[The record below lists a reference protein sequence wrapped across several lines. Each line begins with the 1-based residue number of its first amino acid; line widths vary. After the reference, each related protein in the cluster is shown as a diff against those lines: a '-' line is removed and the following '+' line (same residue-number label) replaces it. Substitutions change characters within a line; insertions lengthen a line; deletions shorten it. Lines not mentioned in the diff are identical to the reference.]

1 MEQLMDRLTIG
12 LFFLKLIRPAGAVIS
27 LTLPLTTI
35 ACSYGLPD
43 PPGHRMAALQHDAM
57 EEGSHKLAGPKAVDC
72 GRVKISENPKI
83 ATDCAL
89 TAFKA
94 DKPFLVR
101 YDLQG
106 IDSSVAAGLFR
117 APDGKVY
124 AMSFDGDPM
133 GGGGVSPTR
142 QRFTTELCPQPVNLQ
157 VTENG
162 RLNCFPSSD
171 KQKRSI
177 MSPTFSKY

>member
-1 MEQLMDRLTIG
+1 MDRLTIG
-12 LFFLKLIRPAGAVIS
+12 LFFLKLTPLAGAGIFF
-27 LTLPLTTI
+27 TLLLMTI
-35 ACSYGLPD
+35 GCSYGLPG
-43 PPGHRMAALQHDAM
+43 PPNHRMAAMQRDAM
-57 EEGSHKLAGPKAVDC
+57 EEGSHKLAGTKAVDC
-72 GRVKISENPKI
+72 GRVKISENPKA

-89 TAFKA
+89 GAFKA

-142 QRFTTELCPQPVNLQ
+142 QRFTTELCPQPVNVQ

-162 RLNCFPSSD
+162 RLNCFPPSSQ
-171 KQKRSI
+171 QKRSI
-177 MSPTFSKY
+177 MSPTFSTY